1 MTSAEK
7 ESSFRGCFKLFPFD
21 ERLQDISY
29 YNKVDW

>member
-7 ESSFRGCFKLFPFD
+7 ESSFRVCFTLLPFD
-21 ERLQDISY
+21 ERFQDISY